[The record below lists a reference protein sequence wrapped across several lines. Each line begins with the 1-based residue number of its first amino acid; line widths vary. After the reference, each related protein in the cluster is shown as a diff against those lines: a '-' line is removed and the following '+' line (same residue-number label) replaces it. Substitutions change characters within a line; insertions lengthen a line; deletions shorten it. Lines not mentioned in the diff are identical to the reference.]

1 MTRLQQDG
9 KQNIEIY
16 GVIFIYIEI
25 CRVMFFYVTVDNF
38 VDKHLRVLDVAR
50 KECLNGR
57 LANRGSFVLCSR
69 VPCKN
74 K

>member
-38 VDKHLRVLDVAR
+38 VDKRLRVLDVAR
-50 KECLNGR
+50 KEYFNGR
-57 LANRGSFVLCSR
+57 LANRGSFVLYSR
-69 VPCKN
+69 FPCKN